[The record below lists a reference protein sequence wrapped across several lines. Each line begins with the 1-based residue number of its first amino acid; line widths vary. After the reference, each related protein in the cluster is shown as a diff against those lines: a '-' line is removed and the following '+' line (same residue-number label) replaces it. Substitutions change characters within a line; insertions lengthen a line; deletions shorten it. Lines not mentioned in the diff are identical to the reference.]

1 MTTLT
6 LKLELDESL
15 ALAYREAPVTEKNDL
30 RRLFERLL
38 ANRFRKQAIEEM
50 ILNMDEIGSE
60 AEANGLTEDIID
72 EILAES

>member
-1 MTTLT
+1 
-6 LKLELDESL
+6 
-15 ALAYREAPVTEKNDL
+15 
-30 RRLFERLL
+30 
-38 ANRFRKQAIEEM
+38 M